1 MELGPEHVGRRV
13 VVRRALPGERGPSGG
28 PALTDVLGVL
38 EALTAETLLVRRD
51 DGDVVSVDRFRV
63 VAAKPVPARTPARP
77 RITPDALQIVCEGGW
92 RAPVRERLGDWLLRA
107 AGGFTGRANSVL
119 PVGDPGLPLDA
130 ALQRVQDFYARVQLR
145 VQAQVIIGSGIADD
159 LHARGW
165 VAARPEQADTL
176 VQVAAVAATG
186 RGPHRGSGAADVR
199 LSERLDDDW
208 LLRYGRA
215 VGKDPGLVRAV
226 LERGDRVIFARVAEP
241 AVAVG
246 RAVVTD
252 GWLGLSAVEV
262 EPGLRRQGL
271 GSAVVDALLA
281 WGSGRGARY
290 AYVQVLADND
300 AALALYARRGFRTH
314 HSYRYLRPA
323 AA

>member
-13 VVRRALPGERGPSGG
+13 VVRRVLPGERGPSGG

-38 EALTAETLLVRRD
+38 EALTDETLLVRRD
-51 DGDVVSVDRFRV
+51 DGDVVTVDRVRV
-63 VAAKPVPARTPARP
+63 VAAKPVPARTSARP
-77 RITPDALQIVCEGGW
+77 RITPEALQIVCEAGW

-107 AGGFTGRANSVL
+107 ADGFTGRANSVL

-130 ALQRVQDFYARVQLR
+130 ALQQVQDFYARVQLR

-159 LHARGW
+159 LQARGW
-165 VAARPEQADTL
+165 VAARPGQADTL
-176 VQVAAVAATG
+176 VQVAALAATG
-186 RGPHRGSGAADVR
+186 PGPYRGSGAADVR

-208 LLRYGRA
+208 LLRYGRSA
-215 VGKDPGLVRAV
+215 GNDPGVVRSV
-226 LERGDRVIFARVAEP
+226 LESGERVTFAQVAEP
-241 AVAVG
+241 AIAVG
-246 RAVVTD
+246 RAVVTR

-262 EPGLRRQGL
+262 EVGQRRHGL

-281 WGSGRGARY
+281 WGSARGARS

-314 HSYRYLRPA
+314 HGYRYLRPPST
-323 AA
+323 

>member
-38 EALTAETLLVRRD
+38 EALTDETLHVRRD
-51 DGDVVSVDRFRV
+51 DGDVVTVDRSRV
-63 VAAKPVPARTPARP
+63 VAAKPVPPRTPPRP
-77 RITPDALQIVCEGGW
+77 RITADELQIVCEAGW
-92 RAPVRERLGDWLLRA
+92 RAPVREQLGDWLLRA

-130 ALQRVQDFYARVQLR
+130 ALQRVQDFYARVHLP
-145 VQAQVIIGSGIADD
+145 VQAEVVIGSGIAED
-159 LHARGW
+159 LQARGW
-165 VAARPEQADTL
+165 LAARPEQADTL
-176 VQVAAVAATG
+176 VQVAALAAAGQGPYG
-186 RGPHRGSGAADVR
+186 RGGAPDVR

-215 VGKDPGLVRAV
+215 AGNDPAVVRSV
-226 LERGDRVIFARVAEP
+226 LESGERVVFARVAEP
-241 AVAVG
+241 AIAVG
-246 RAVVTD
+246 RAVVTR
-252 GWLGLSAVEV
+252 GWLGLSALEV
-262 EPGLRRQGL
+262 EAAQRRHGL

-281 WGSGRGARY
+281 WGYARGARS

-314 HSYRYLRPA
+314 HGYRYLRPPST
-323 AA
+323 

>member
-1 MELGPEHVGRRV
+1 MALGPEHVGRRV

-38 EALTAETLLVRRD
+38 EALTDEALLVRRD
-51 DGDVVSVDRFRV
+51 DGDAVTVDRSRV
-63 VAAKPVPARTPARP
+63 VAAKPVPPRTPARP
-77 RITPDALQIVCEGGW
+77 RITAEALQVVCEAGW

-119 PVGDPGLPLDA
+119 PVGDPGLPLEV
-130 ALQRVQDFYARVQLR
+130 ALQRAEDFYARAQLP
-145 VQAQVIIGSGIADD
+145 VQAEVIVGSGMEQD
-159 LHARGW
+159 LQGLGW

-176 VQVAAVAATG
+176 VQVAGLTAGAQPQYE
-186 RGPHRGSGAADVR
+186 RSGAADVR
-199 LSERLDDDW
+199 LSDRLDDDW

>member
-38 EALTAETLLVRRD
+38 EALTDETLLVRRD
-51 DGDVVSVDRFRV
+51 DGDVVTVDRFRV

-77 RITPDALQIVCEGGW
+77 RITPVALQIVCEAGW

-107 AGGFTGRANSVL
+107 ADGFTGRANSVL
-119 PVGDPGLPLDA
+119 PVGDPGVPLDA

-145 VQAQVIIGSGIADD
+145 VQAEVIIGSGIADD
-159 LHARGW
+159 LQARGW

-176 VQVAAVAATG
+176 VQVAALAATG
-186 RGPHRGSGAADVR
+186 RPYHGSGAADVR

-208 LLRYGRA
+208 LLRYGRSA
-215 VGKDPGLVRAV
+215 GNDPGVVRSV
-226 LERGDRVIFARVAEP
+226 LESGERVTFAQVEEP
-241 AVAVG
+241 AIAVG
-246 RAVVTD
+246 RAVVTR

-262 EPGLRRQGL
+262 EAGQRRQGL

-281 WGSGRGARY
+281 WGSARGARS

-314 HSYRYLRPA
+314 HGYRYLRPPST
-323 AA
+323 

>member
-1 MELGPEHVGRRV
+1 MALGPEHVGRRV

-38 EALTAETLLVRRD
+38 EALTDEALLVRRD
-51 DGDVVSVDRFRV
+51 DGDAVTVDRSRV
-63 VAAKPVPARTPARP
+63 VAAKPVPPRTPARP
-77 RITPDALQIVCEGGW
+77 RITAEALQVVCEAGW

-119 PVGDPGLPLDA
+119 PVGDPGLPLEV
-130 ALQRVQDFYARVQLR
+130 ALQRAEDFYARAQLP
-145 VQAQVIIGSGIADD
+145 VQAEVIVGSGMEQD
-159 LHARGW
+159 LQALGW

-176 VQVAAVAATG
+176 VQVAGLTVGAQPQYE
-186 RGPHRGSGAADVR
+186 RSGAADVR
-199 LSERLDDDW
+199 LSDRLDDDW

-215 VGKDPGLVRAV
+215 AGNDPGLVRAV
-226 LERGDRVIFARVAEP
+226 LESGDRVIFARVAEP

>member
-1 MELGPEHVGRRV
+1 MALGPEHVGRRV

-38 EALTAETLLVRRD
+38 EALTDETLLVRRD
-51 DGDVVSVDRFRV
+51 DGDAVTVDRSRV
-63 VAAKPVPARTPARP
+63 VAAKPVPPRTPARP
-77 RITPDALQIVCEGGW
+77 RITAEALQVVCEAGW

-119 PVGDPGLPLDA
+119 PVGDPGLPLEV
-130 ALQRVQDFYARVQLR
+130 ALQRAEDFYARAQLP
-145 VQAQVIIGSGIADD
+145 VQAEVIVGSGMEQD
-159 LHARGW
+159 LQALGW

-176 VQVAAVAATG
+176 VQVAGLTAGAQPQYE
-186 RGPHRGSGAADVR
+186 RSGAADVR
-199 LSERLDDDW
+199 LSDRLDDDW

-215 VGKDPGLVRAV
+215 AGKDPGLVRAV
-226 LERGDRVIFARVAEP
+226 LERGERVVFARVAEP